1 MSSYLIGVHQ
11 CKLDSKNR
19 FMIPKAFKKQLR
31 SSVDSPFVLK
41 RSVFHKC
48 LELYTMNEWDKVVFR
63 INKLNRFVKKN
74 NDFIRMF
81 TAGVKLIDLDS
92 TGRMLLPK
100 DLQKYAKISKEIVLS
115 SSGSMIEIWD
125 NAKYE
130 SIINNAKIDFASLA
144 EDVMGSKDFNDE

>member
-1 MSSYLIGVHQ
+1 
-11 CKLDSKNR
+11 
-19 FMIPKAFKKQLR
+19 MIPKAFKKQLR

-74 NDFIRMF
+74 NEFIRMF

-92 TGRMLLPK
+92 NGRMLLPK

-115 SSGSMIEIWD
+115 SSGNMIEIW
-125 NAKYE
+125 NKSKYE
-130 SIINNAKIDFASLA
+130 KIVTDTESDFSKMAEEVMGNINN
-144 EDVMGSKDFNDE
+144 NQDE

>member
-1 MSSYLIGVHQ
+1 
-11 CKLDSKNR
+11 
-19 FMIPKAFKKQLR
+19 
-31 SSVDSPFVLK
+31 
-41 RSVFHKC
+41 
-48 LELYTMNEWDKVVFR
+48 
-63 INKLNRFVKKN
+63 
-74 NDFIRMF
+74 MF